1 MNKALYSN
9 LVFDLSRK
17 GCTGYSLPHYDYGK
31 AAGELPENLRRQ
43 TPPSLPEIDEPSA
56 ATTPTAATTTSAS
69 TRASTRLARAQ

>member
-31 AAGELPENLRRQ
+31 AAGELPENLRR
-43 TPPSLPEIDEPSA
+43 
-56 ATTPTAATTTSAS
+56 
-69 TRASTRLARAQ
+69 

>member
-17 GCTGYSLPHYDYGK
+17 GCTGYSLPQYDYGK
-31 AAGELPENLRRQ
+31 AAGELPENLRRL

-56 ATTPTAATTTSAS
+56 VRHYTYSS
-69 TRASTRLARAQ
+69 